1 MELNFAGN
9 KFSSNSRK
17 SAKFNPEKN
26 LLLTLEISR
35 NLIPLKYDKT
45 ATKEIYESLAQ
56 GWTPFLFLPGER
68 RISPVV
74 FPNFLGI
81 RRRLI

>member
-9 KFSSNSRK
+9 KFRSNSRK
-17 SAKFNPEKN
+17 STKFNPEKN

-81 RRRLI
+81 CRRLI